1 MRLNNKTKRPS
12 TPSVNLVI
20 EDKEQS
26 TQVYSL
32 ANHRVFRGKA
42 LKEYRVI
49 LKNGPRF
56 TIDTT
61 DKLGTFI
68 RRSTDNKL
76 LGLLKDGKLKR
87 ARVEQKF
94 FLSKLDLIPKGD
106 TDEDESNT
114 NQDDTSSYNSVL
126 SPPSATSPSI
136 TNNSSSSPNPSSSSP
151 HGSV

>member
-1 MRLNNKTKRPS
+1 MRLNNKAKTS
-12 TPSVNLVI
+12 TGPHVKLVI

-32 ANHRVFRGKA
+32 ANHRA
-42 LKEYRVI
+42 LKGRAVKEYRVI

-56 TIDTT
+56 TIDS

-76 LGLLKDGKLKR
+76 IGLVKNGKLKR
-87 ARVEQKF
+87 SRVEQKF

-106 TDEDESNT
+106 TDEESNT
-114 NQDDTSSYNSVL
+114 NPDDLSSYSSVL
-126 SPPSATSPSI
+126 SPPPATSPST
-136 TNNSSSSPNPSSSSP
+136 TNQSLSPHPSTSSS